1 MTVRPRTS
9 GLGTNPDFY
18 TGFGLTIDNWEAGF
32 TYTSYMSPNDSFGSI
47 QEISIGLTMDDSAL
61 LGAFSMAPHVL
72 LAIELSGQADG
83 SNSDTGEGVYLE
95 LGVEPGLEVVD
106 GNIGL
111 SFPIT
116 LGLSLSNYYE
126 NGMPVAVDPDP
137 TFSDTF
143 GFFSIG
149 AAVGVPL
156 TDNGRIATVPGSW
169 REASSFSRLGAT
181 SSS

>member
-1 MTVRPRTS
+1 
-9 GLGTNPDFY
+9 
-18 TGFGLTIDNWEAGF
+18 
-32 TYTSYMSPNDSFGSI
+32 
-47 QEISIGLTMDDSAL
+47 
-61 LGAFSMAPHVL
+61 MAPHVL

-156 TDNGRIATVPGSW
+156 TIMGDSYGNWGVGGKLP
-169 REASSFSRLGAT
+169 ASLAWWLPRVLERRQQHGIHRSIRCEHRVLSDLPPVSGVRPRSRQPH
-181 SSS
+181 